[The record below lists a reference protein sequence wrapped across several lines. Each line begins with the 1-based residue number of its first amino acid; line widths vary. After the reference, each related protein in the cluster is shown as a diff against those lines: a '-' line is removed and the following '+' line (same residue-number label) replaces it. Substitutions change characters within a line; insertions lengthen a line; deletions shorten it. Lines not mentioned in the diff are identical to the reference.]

1 MCLNQVDAADRPP
14 FSPIMLQTLAE
25 NIQTNSEASP
35 EVLQKLLYVSI
46 VQNRPT
52 LSKHDFSVTMEDG
65 NPTVQVPY
73 EIFEDSNPLWEDLLI
88 GIFPQIALH
97 VTKVHVIVN
106 KIWSLID
113 KTVKI
118 DAYLVDAKTIKF

>member
-1 MCLNQVDAADRPP
+1 M
-14 FSPIMLQTLAE
+14 
-25 NIQTNSEASP
+25 
-35 EVLQKLLYVSI
+35 
-46 VQNRPT
+46 
-52 LSKHDFSVTMEDG
+52 
-65 NPTVQVPY
+65 TVQVLD